1 MGGYGTTWQAA
12 AAQISRMLILLATL
26 QKIVRVPEGK
36 FPQGNEHEP
45 FKNEGSNSSP
55 LRKKWYKKS
64 RNHCS
69 YGICSVP
76 GQGRTAGPSLRS
88 RPDTMKP
95 SATQCKKILGNT
107 RFFTV
112 SNPIWYHAS

>member
-1 MGGYGTTWQAA
+1 MGGYGTTWQAV

-76 GQGRTAGPSLRS
+76 GQGRTAGPSLRRRVLYPLS
-88 RPDTMKP
+88 YRD
-95 SATQCKKILGNT
+95 
-107 RFFTV
+107 V
-112 SNPIWYHAS
+112 

>member
-55 LRKKWYKKS
+55 LKKKLYKKS

-69 YGICSVP
+69 YGIYSVP
-76 GQGRTAGPSLRS
+76 GQGRTAGPSLRRRVLYPLS
-88 RPDTMKP
+88 YRDI
-95 SATQCKKILGNT
+95 KKILPLDFS
-107 RFFTV
+107 RFSSRGLRLSEF
-112 SNPIWYHAS
+112 